1 MISKLRIIWQQTV
14 SSVGQQVVGTER
26 AVGTLAEM
34 SAIFQEIQHGVR
46 EHEAKLR
53 QELRGE
59 HASDIAVTLPSAKP
73 PVTEEQ
79 LACLQAR
86 IEALQAAKLV
96 SDDETFALEDVI
108 GDYVELN
115 ATAGGQITLAFAQS
129 SDVGRKMLGLI
140 GLSIIFTTYVVTCL
154 SSIFLFFLSISVNS
168 IPV

>member
-53 QELRGE
+53 QELRQELRGE
-59 HASDIAVTLPSAKP
+59 HASDIAVTLPSAKS

-140 GLSIIFTTYVVTCL
+140 GLSESFVADGSFARQARRKYAT
-154 SSIFLFFLSISVNS
+154 
-168 IPV
+168 